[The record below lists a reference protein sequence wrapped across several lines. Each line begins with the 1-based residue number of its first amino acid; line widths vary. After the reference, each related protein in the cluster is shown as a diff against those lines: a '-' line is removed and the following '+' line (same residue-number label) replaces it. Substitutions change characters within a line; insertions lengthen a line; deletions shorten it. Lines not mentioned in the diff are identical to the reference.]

1 MHSKGDNN
9 KKQIKME
16 VRKQCN
22 HKNTQ
27 FQIESKPENL
37 EQEGLYR
44 IPGDVVQ
51 VQKIRLEVDQVC
63 LYFPAIFSFP
73 AISCFPPFSLFELIG
88 CSV

>member
-9 KKQIKME
+9 EKKLELENNVNI
-16 VRKQCN
+16 
-22 HKNTQ
+22 KNTQ

-51 VQKIRLEVDQVC
+51 VQKIRLEVDQVS

-73 AISCFPPFSLFELIG
+73 AIFFNLIG
-88 CSV
+88 